1 MKRIAVSALAGA
13 AVALGFVAAC
23 RSEGVDAAR
32 DSIALRVLYAGHP
45 GSDRE
50 RDFVA
55 FLEEHFTKVDKR
67 DLPTFKE
74 EWADDFDVVIMD
86 YDGDPFDLRRPR
98 LGKEYTRPTMTVG
111 MAGALIC
118 NTLNVKTRYL

>member
-1 MKRIAVSALAGA
+1 MRRVSPFVLVIATMAFCGVTAYQGECEAAAGERIK
-13 AVALGFVAAC
+13 
-23 RSEGVDAAR
+23 
-32 DSIALRVLYAGHP
+32 LRVLYAGHP

-55 FLEEHFTKVDKR
+55 FLEEHFTKVGKG
-67 DLPTFKE
+67 DLPTFKA
-74 EWADDFDVVIMD
+74 EWADDYDVVIMD

-98 LGKEYTRPTMTVG
+98 LSKEYTRPTVTVG

-118 NTLNVKTRYL
+118 NPVNVKTRYL